1 MVPILEDFS
10 GWEMNV
16 TEERIYN
23 VYPSPYLQTF
33 SGAQESILSMA
44 GRYDNPIW
52 RTGPT
57 WNRFLGSL
65 NVYKFGLWLFLK
77 RMGGSYR
84 GF

>member
-44 GRYDNPIW
+44 GRYDNPI
-52 RTGPT
+52 
-57 WNRFLGSL
+57 
-65 NVYKFGLWLFLK
+65 
-77 RMGGSYR
+77 
-84 GF
+84 